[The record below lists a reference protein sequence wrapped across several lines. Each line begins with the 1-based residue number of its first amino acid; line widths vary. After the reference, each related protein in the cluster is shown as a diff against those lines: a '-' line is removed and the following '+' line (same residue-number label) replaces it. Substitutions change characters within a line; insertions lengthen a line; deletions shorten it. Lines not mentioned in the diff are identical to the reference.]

1 MRRKAAGAG
10 VEGSLVGLIH
20 QLRGSHNAE
29 RQPQSVPELIFGA
42 TGATGV
48 TGVTGAI
55 GGCVKFL
62 PAVLFF
68 SRNNTIYSVLEDNGQ
83 DY

>member
-29 RQPQSVPELIFGA
+29 RQPQSVQELIFGA
-42 TGATGV
+42 IGATSS
-48 TGVTGAI
+48 
-55 GGCVKFL
+55 CVKFFL
-62 PAVLFF
+62 AVLFL
-68 SRNNTIYSVLEDNGQ
+68 SRNNAIYSVLEESGQ
-83 DY
+83 VY

>member
-20 QLRGSHNAE
+20 QLRGTHNAE

-42 TGATGV
+42 TGATG
-48 TGVTGAI
+48 AI
-55 GGCVKFL
+55 GGCVKIL
-62 PAVLFF
+62 PAV
-68 SRNNTIYSVLEDNGQ
+68 RNNTIYSVHEDSGQ